1 MERWCRLTSRR
12 WCALGL
18 LALAAAAFS
27 AAAFAAPVVRIKD
40 IAAVQGIRGNQ
51 LLGLGLVT
59 GLNGK
64 GDSSSS
70 ALLRSSLAS
79 LVSSF
84 GVTLAPQDVRSRNV
98 AVVMASAELPGFSR
112 AGDRIDVTVSSI
124 GDARDL
130 DGGILLQ
137 ANLQA
142 ANGQVYAVAQGRV
155 LTTVDPGGSKTVGTI
170 SQGAIVER
178 EVVSQFLTNNVIS
191 IVLRNPDFVTAAA
204 VQKAIQAAF
213 AGITVTSRDASL
225 IDVQLPDAN
234 RADPVGFLAQLEAL
248 TVTPDADGRVVINA
262 ANGVIV
268 MGEKVRIGKVA
279 VSYRTARVSVGG
291 TAGSAGGATPQD
303 LFVIGDTTTVDDF
316 VSALKAV
323 GLKADVIIGVLQAVE
338 KAGALFGSLVVM

>member
-1 MERWCRLTSRR
+1 MERRCRLTFRSVR
-12 WCALGL
+12 ALGL
-18 LALAAAAFS
+18 ALLAAAVFAS
-27 AAAFAAPVVRIKD
+27 AAVAAPVVRIKD
-40 IAAVQGIRGNQ
+40 IATVQGIRGNQ

-70 ALLRSSLAS
+70 ALLRSSVAS

-84 GVTLAPQDVRSRNV
+84 GVTVAPQDVRSRNA
-98 AVVMASAELPGFSR
+98 AVVMVSAELPGFSR
-112 AGDRIDVTVSSI
+112 AGDRIDITVSSI

-130 DGGILLQ
+130 DGGILMQ

-142 ANGQVYAVAQGRV
+142 ANGQVYAVGQGRV
-155 LTTVDPGGSKTVGTI
+155 MTTVDPNGAKTVGTI
-170 SQGAIVER
+170 SQGAIVEKD
-178 EVVSQFLTNNVIS
+178 VVSTYLANNVVS
-191 IVLRNPDFVTAAA
+191 IILRNPDFVTASA

-213 AGITVTSRDASL
+213 TGVTVTSQDASL
-225 IDVQLPDAN
+225 VSVQLPQAN

-248 TVTPDADGRVVINA
+248 TVTPDSEGRVVINA

-291 TAGSAGGATPQD
+291 AGGSAGGSTQQD
-303 LFVIGDTTTVDDF
+303 VFVIGETTTVDDF

-338 KAGALFGSLVVM
+338 KAGALFGSLVIM